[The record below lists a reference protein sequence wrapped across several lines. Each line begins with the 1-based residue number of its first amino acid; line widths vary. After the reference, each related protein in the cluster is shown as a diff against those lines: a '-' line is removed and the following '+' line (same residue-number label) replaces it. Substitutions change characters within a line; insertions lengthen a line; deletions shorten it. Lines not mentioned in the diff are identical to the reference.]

1 MENCVFCKII
11 QGQILAHKIYETE
24 GVFVFLDINP
34 YTRGHTL
41 VIPKKHYQDIFD
53 IPDSELQKLIV
64 EVQKTA
70 KLLKE
75 KLNAEAI
82 NIFQRNGL
90 LAGQEV
96 DHIHFHVVPRYPDDR
111 VKMLPRGQYKGN
123 DFEEVV
129 KLLTK

>member
-1 MENCVFCKII
+1 MENCLFCKML
-11 QGQILAHKIYETE
+11 QGQILAYKIYETDE
-24 GVFVFLDINP
+24 VFVFLDINP
-34 YTRGHTL
+34 YTRGHSL

-53 IPDSELQKLIV
+53 IPENELKNLIV

-90 LAGQEV
+90 LAGQAV
-96 DHIHFHVVPRYPDDR
+96 DHIHFHVVPRYSDDR

-123 DFEEVV
+123 DFEKVV
-129 KLLTK
+129 NLLTK